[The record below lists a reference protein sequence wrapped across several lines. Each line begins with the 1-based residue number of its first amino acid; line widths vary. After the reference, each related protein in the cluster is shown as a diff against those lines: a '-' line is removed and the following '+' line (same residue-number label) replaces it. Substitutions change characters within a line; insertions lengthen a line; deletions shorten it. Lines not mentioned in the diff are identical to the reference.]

1 MRKYKL
7 TQHLK
12 ELCEQNPEYANLY
25 STWNLNQ
32 RTCSDILKSVVLHYP
47 HFSLHDASHAEAV
60 LSKMEMVLG
69 DRIQNL
75 SPTDTWLLLHAAYA
89 HDLGMVLEWERIETK
104 WKEPDFQD
112 WLADQEKSQDADL
125 RKAIA
130 FIRKTHDLGEEAD
143 WPLEARRCVS
153 LIDEALFRGKHSQMS
168 KEYIEFVRPELGLDL
183 GHNNLIQP
191 RLVKLLGQICKLHTD
206 PLSSVLKLDAETNGF
221 NSDYAHP
228 RFVAMM
234 LRLGDLLDID
244 NGRFNKGALAASGGL
259 PATSK
264 PHLEKHEATTHL
276 LVTPKEIRFRSDCL
290 NSESYLEARRFVTW
304 LEDEV
309 DFLNKN
315 WALIVPEDL
324 GGYAPRFDH
333 KELLIRGVPD
343 IEGVAGLKFEIS
355 QDKAFQMI
363 EGSNIYKEK
372 FVFIRE
378 VIQNAMD
385 ASKLQLWKDLCARNY
400 LAWEDK
406 KHPLDEEKLKHLQP
420 YDVRPEIY
428 QNYPIEVKLSTPAA
442 DQVEIEVS
450 DRGTGISVD
459 AFKRMCNVGESNES
473 SAQLKK
479 TIREMPNW
487 LRPTAGFGIGLQ
499 SIFLVADQFEIDT
512 STGQEA
518 FHAVVHSRR
527 SGGYLQLQ
535 RVDRV
540 TPRGTTI
547 RIRTNPMDH
556 ISYSIGH
563 ETDQYLTLYLDP
575 LDPENH
581 IHEVHALEVTRKVY
595 GVSMFPLHVACQE
608 QSMDDYDNPDYKKE
622 MWDGSWNSW
631 KERYRYK
638 MTEDEDA
645 MSLWD
650 TKEAVYTEFQLAAYG
665 FYDYGVL
672 FKGVKINK
680 KSFGSATQRIRGIMD
695 LYGLDTRQ
703 TITLDR
709 ESLTREGSER
719 VYELYDQYLEVFK
732 EILLEKVKNEN
743 WKVPE
748 KLNLY
753 SLWLCCND
761 QQRKCI
767 TSKRLDQIV
776 GLTSVVAKD
785 KDGKYKKEFRPV
797 RDMISNI
804 KDQWNIDIT
813 PFRTFEGGQDHY
825 DYGKICDILNHTARE
840 NDPLDQSGR
849 IYIADEEL
857 ERSERRTYWMDEVQI
872 IFAPPDKSLL
882 RYTFKTDQGTIRILE
897 SQRNLFLRGLG
908 EPILGCNYNMYYKN
922 KRAKRYAIPALGGYE
937 TIAVKEIR
945 TSIIGYPDRLKA
957 AWIVSPFVRED
968 LENYKKL
975 KPSKEAFA
983 EQILKAKNFSWVVD
997 WVQKYHL
1004 DDAMPERDQI
1014 TNCYRQLIYAYCEA
1028 LKETKSDKAEHKP
1041 LE

>member
-32 RTCSDILKSVVLHYP
+32 RTCSDILKNVVLHYP

-75 SPTDTWLLLHAAYA
+75 SPTDTWLLLHTAYA

-112 WLADQEKSQDADL
+112 WLADQEKSQDGDL

-130 FIRKTHDLGEEAD
+130 FIRKAHDLGEEAD

-153 LIDEALFRGKHSQMS
+153 LIDEALFRGKHAQMS

-206 PLSSVLKLDAETNGF
+206 PLDCVMKLDYETNGF

-244 NGRFNKGALAASGGL
+244 NGRFNKGALAAAGGL
-259 PATSK
+259 PETSK
-264 PHLEKHEATTHL
+264 PHLEKHEATIHL
-276 LVTPKEIRFRSDCL
+276 LVTPEEIRFRSDCP
-290 NSESYLEARRFVTW
+290 NSEVYLEARRFVTW

-315 WALIVPEDL
+315 WALIVPKDL
-324 GGYAPRFDH
+324 GGYAPRFDY

-363 EGSNIYKEK
+363 EGSNIYKDR

-385 ASKLQLWKDLCARNY
+385 ASKLQLWKDLCSRNY
-400 LAWEDK
+400 LAWEK
-406 KHPLDEEKLKHLQP
+406 QPMDEEKLKNLQP
-420 YDVRPEIY
+420 YDVSPEIY
-428 QNYPIEVKLSTPAA
+428 QNYPVKVKLSTPANG
-442 DQVEIEVS
+442 QVEIEVS

-473 SAQLKK
+473 SAQMKK

-499 SIFLVADQFEIDT
+499 SIFLVADRFEIDT

-527 SGGYLQLQ
+527 EGGYLQLQ
-535 RVDRV
+535 RASSV

-547 RIRTNPMDH
+547 RIRTNVINDVTYP
-556 ISYSIGH
+556 IGR
-563 ETDQYLTLYLDP
+563 ETDQYLTFYLDP

-581 IHEVHALEVTRKVY
+581 TSEVHVLEVIHKVC
-595 GVSMFPLHVACQE
+595 GMSMFPLHVTCQE
-608 QSMDDYDNPDYKKE
+608 QSMDDYDNPNHKE
-622 MWDGSWNSW
+622 ELCDVTW
-631 KERYRYK
+631 KTWKDRYRYK
-638 MTEDEDA
+638 LTDDWETLL
-645 MSLWD
+645 LWD
-650 TKEAVYTEFQLAAYG
+650 NAEAVHTKFQFASDGRYSLNLY
-665 FYDYGVL
+665 
-672 FKGVKINK
+672 FKGIKMNKSPFNITTRKFFVK
-680 KSFGSATQRIRGIMD
+680 MD

-709 ESLTREGSER
+709 ESLTREGSR
-719 VYELYDQYLEVFK
+719 KVYELYDQYLEVFK
-732 EILLEKVKNEN
+732 EIFLDKIENES
-743 WKVPE
+743 WKIP
-748 KLNLY
+748 KTFDPY
-753 SLWLCCND
+753 PLWLCCSD
-761 QQRKCI
+761 QQRARIPKGVTEGIIDMVVCI
-767 TSKRLDQIV
+767 VR
-776 GLTSVVAKD
+776 GE
-785 KDGKYKKEFRPV
+785 DGTYKKKRKSVYEL
-797 RDMISNI
+797 IEKI
-804 KDQWNIDIT
+804 KDQWYVDIEK
-813 PFRTFEGGQDHY
+813 FRTLGGGQNSY
-825 DYGKICDILNHTARE
+825 NLEAICAILDQAAKE
-840 NDPLDQSGR
+840 NDPLDQPDR

-857 ERSERRTYWMDEVQI
+857 ERNERNTHWIDQVQI
-872 IFAPPDKSLL
+872 VSMPSHKSLL
-882 RYTFKTDQGTIRILE
+882 RYTFKAEQGTIQVPE
-897 SQRNLFLRGLG
+897 TQQDFFLRGLG
-908 EPILGCNYNMYYKN
+908 EPILDCSYSMYFRDK
-922 KRAKRYAIPALGGYE
+922 KAKRYAIPALKEYE
-937 TIAVKEIR
+937 TVAVKGIPYY
-945 TSIIGYPDRLKA
+945 IGNPDKLKA
-957 AWIVSPFVRED
+957 AWIVSPFTRED
-968 LENYKKL
+968 LEAYEKL
-975 KPSKEAFA
+975 KPGKEAFA
-983 EQILKAKNFSWVVD
+983 EQILNAKSFSWVVD

-1004 DDAMPERDQI
+1004 GDAMPGKAEI
-1014 TNCYRQLIYAYCEA
+1014 FSCYKKLIYAYCEA
-1028 LKETKSDKAEHKP
+1028 LEKKET
-1041 LE
+1041 